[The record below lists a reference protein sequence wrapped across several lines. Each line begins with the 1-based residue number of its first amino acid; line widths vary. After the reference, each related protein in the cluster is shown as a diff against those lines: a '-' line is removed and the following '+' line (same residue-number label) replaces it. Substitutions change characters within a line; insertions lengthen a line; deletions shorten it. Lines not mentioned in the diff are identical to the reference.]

1 MENFLAEISIKFDEK
16 FKFKVRKKI
25 DEQKK
30 QKIQINAEIL
40 MLKYC
45 FKISKIIKLSK
56 KKIAIEATI
65 NFNLIS

>member
-1 MENFLAEISIKFDEK
+1 MKNLSLKLE
-16 FKFKVRKKI
+16 KKI

-30 QKIQINAEIL
+30 QKMQINAEIL